1 MTEPRMVLRNELS
14 NSLGALIPK
23 NEVVKDQPIP
33 SGLIDYY
40 FLNWLSF
47 MNVHDFRWLLFE
59 NLLP

>member
-1 MTEPRMVLRNELS
+1 MTEPRMVLRNEFS

-23 NEVVKDQPIP
+23 NQVVEDQSIP
-33 SGLIDYY
+33 SGLIDDY